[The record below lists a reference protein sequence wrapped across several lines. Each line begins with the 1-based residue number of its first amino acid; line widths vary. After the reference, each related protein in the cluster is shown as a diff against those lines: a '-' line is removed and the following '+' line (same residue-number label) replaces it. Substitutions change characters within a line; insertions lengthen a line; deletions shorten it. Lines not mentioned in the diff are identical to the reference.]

1 MLGAVRQQAITWT
14 NVDPDLCRHMASLG
28 HNELSSWAL
37 CHEIDLRWMPLNIF
51 NDKSTLVQAMAWYY
65 QSQCWPRFVSP
76 YDIARPQWV
85 NKLMPKQNSCHF
97 FRFMFSNEGFF
108 FTLIFISLKFVP
120 KGPIKKKSALVQV
133 MAWRLIGDEP
143 LPETMKTKI
152 CWCIGT
158 RILMRC
164 SAKLSF
170 ALCYVQ
176 LHFFWGSSWK
186 SMECFDSNKS

>member
-1 MLGAVRQQAITWT
+1 MTSQHWFRQWLGITRV
-14 NVDPDLCRHMASLG
+14 NVDPDLCHHMASLG
-28 HNELSSWAL
+28 HNELTNL
-37 CHEIDLRWMPLNIF
+37 CQNKMAAIF
-51 NDKSTLVQAMAWYY
+51 LDSF
-65 QSQCWPRFVSP
+65 SQM
-76 YDIARPQWV
+76 
-85 NKLMPKQNSCHF
+85 K
-97 FRFMFSNEGFF
+97 GFF

-120 KGPIKKKSALVQV
+120 KGPIKKKSALVQA
-133 MAWRLIGDEP
+133 MAWCLIGNEP

-158 RILMRC
+158 KKLMRC